1 MIRSYFILFFA
12 CYGLGCANDSSAL
25 KKDYLSQ
32 GAFTARLPV
41 YQNGDYKFADVTIET
56 LSNLSQVSGSAA
68 QFFASPGQQ
77 NNQLIGAKPSARFL
91 KDQMG
96 RLIPMDTH
104 STELFTLYY
113 HFEQLMKLDKSLGS
127 YELLTWPRQVGIET
141 RVADQFGEI
150 SENNARYSAKADAYL
165 FEKYT
170 KNHLPLNVNA
180 SVIAHE
186 HFHAIFAAIFKT
198 QFETQLFD
206 AHFKEQMDAR
216 EEEAKNQDNLAGLT
230 RAWNEALA
238 DVWAWIYGG
247 DTQFFARSLPLI
259 ETAKMRDFTTQTWTM
274 PSESDFKNYT
284 TLYIDTNKRLGY
296 HYQVG
301 ALLARIIV
309 QQTSLVDK
317 SQAITRH
324 DLGKSILKMLPE
336 LAKITKTEK
345 NISPSL
351 PLLLLSQQP
360 ALKNQCKGFLKLV
373 PDADLKAAYQ
383 CPE

>member
-1 MIRSYFILFFA
+1 MVRLCLFLLFA
-12 CYGLGCANDSSAL
+12 SYGLGCANDSSAL

-32 GAFTARLPV
+32 GPFTARLPM
-41 YQNGDYKFADVTIET
+41 YQGEQYKFADVTIET
-56 LSNLSQVSGSAA
+56 LHNLSQVSGAA
-68 QFFASPGQQ
+68 AFFYASPGQQ
-77 NNQLIGAKPSARFL
+77 NNQLLGAKPSARFF
-91 KDQMG
+91 KDQTG
-96 RLIPMDTH
+96 RLIPMDSH

-113 HFEQLMKLDKSLGS
+113 HFEQLMKLDKALGS

-141 RVADQFGEI
+141 RVANQFGEI

-170 KNHLPLNVNA
+170 KKHLPLNINA

-186 HFHAIFAAIFKT
+186 HFHAIFASIFKV

-206 AHFKEQMDAR
+206 AHFREQMDAR
-216 EEEAKNQDNLAGLT
+216 EEEVKNQDDLAGLT

-259 ETAKMRDFTTQTWTM
+259 ETAKMRDFTTQTMMM
-274 PSESDFKNYT
+274 PSETDFKNFSLLYT
-284 TLYIDTNKRLGY
+284 DTNQRLGY
-296 HYQVG
+296 QYHVG

-309 QQTSLVDK
+309 QQTSLIDK
-317 SQAITRH
+317 AQPVSAH
-324 DLGKSILKMLPE
+324 DLGKAILKMLPE
-336 LAKITKTEK
+336 LAKITKAEK

-360 ALKNQCKGFLKLV
+360 ALKRQCKGFLKLV
-373 PDADLKAAYQ
+373 PEADQKAKYQ

>member
-1 MIRSYFILFFA
+1 MIRLGLLFLLFN
-12 CYGLGCANDSSAL
+12 YGLGCANDSSAL

-32 GAFTARLPV
+32 GAFTARLPI
-41 YQNGDYKFADVTIET
+41 YQEGQYKFADVTIET
-56 LSNLSQVSGSAA
+56 LNNLSQVSGKAA
-68 QFFASPGQQ
+68 LFYASPGQQ
-77 NNQLIGAKPSARFL
+77 NNQLMGAKPSARFF
-91 KDQMG
+91 KDQTG
-96 RLIPMDTH
+96 RLIPMDSY

-113 HFEQLMKLDKSLGS
+113 HFEQLMKLDQALGS
-127 YELLTWPRQVGIET
+127 YKLLNWPRNVGIET
-141 RVADQFGEI
+141 RVANQFGEI
-150 SENNARYSAKADAYL
+150 SENNARYSAKSDAYL

-170 KNHLPLNVNA
+170 KNHLPLNINA

-186 HFHAIFAAIFKT
+186 HFHAIFAAIFKM

-247 DTQFFARSLPLI
+247 DTKFFARSLPLI
-259 ETAKMRDFTTQTWTM
+259 ETAKMRDFTSQTMMM
-274 PSESDFKNYT
+274 PSEADFKNFSLT
-284 TLYIDTNKRLGY
+284 YIDANQRLGY
-296 HYQVG
+296 QYQVG

-309 QQTSLVDK
+309 QQTSLIDK
-317 SQAITRH
+317 SQTVSPQE
-324 DLGKSILKMLPE
+324 LGKAILNMLPE
-336 LAKITKTEK
+336 LAKISKTEK

-351 PLLLLSQQP
+351 PLQLLSQQP

-373 PDADLKAAYQ
+373 PEADQKASYQ
-383 CPE
+383 CLE